1 MIVGVVGRQGVRILV
16 TIYAIKTYPLSDVSA
31 PTQRFYAAGAG
42 FPPYTRGP
50 IASIQS
56 VDCITAIRELPDF
69 PFPIGIEVTAE
80 SMRRLQKFKVHSV
93 R

>member
-16 TIYAIKTYPLSDVSA
+16 TIYAIKTYPLSGMST

-50 IASIQS
+50 IASIYTVGGLHHRYTRVAWLS
-56 VDCITAIRELPDF
+56 IS
-69 PFPIGIEVTAE
+69 GIEVTVE

>member
-1 MIVGVVGRQGVRILV
+1 MNVDVVVWQEVRILV
-16 TIYAIKTYPLSDVSA
+16 SLYVIKTYLLSGMST

-50 IASIQS
+50 IASIYTVGGLHHRYTRVAWLS
-56 VDCITAIRELPDF
+56 IS
-69 PFPIGIEVTAE
+69 GIEVTAE

-93 R
+93 L